1 MIGNRTKISDFLTII
16 PLGSRIGHG
25 IMDVSIHR
33 IGILGIGVLHFMRGF
48 PIIHIIGDMGILI
61 KGIIT
66 GDMAV
71 VITIRVRLQHA
82 IRVIKEVEIADNSS
96 VQQDMEM
103 ADQEQSIMNKLALTG
118 EILVQREALALKTA
132 VQGQ

>member
-1 MIGNRTKISDFLTII
+1 
-16 PLGSRIGHG
+16 
-25 IMDVSIHR
+25 MDVSIHR
-33 IGILGIGVLHFMRGF
+33 IGIHGIGVLPFMRGF

-61 KGIIT
+61 KGIT
-66 GDMAV
+66 NGDMAV
-71 VITIRVRLQHA
+71 VITIRARLQHA

-103 ADQEQSIMNKLALTG
+103 ADREQSIMNKLELTG
-118 EILVQREALALKTA
+118 EILVQREALALKTT